1 MKQIFTLLL
10 SFFLISTYAQTCA
23 GRYQTEIYNQVDV
36 STVDYGSAVN
46 VFGNTQTLQMDIY
59 QAVGDTATDRPVVIF
74 CFGGSFTAGSRTS
87 GELVDFATDLAK
99 RGFVCASIDYRLAGS
114 PLELVIE
121 ENIVKVVFS
130 AVQDGKAAIRYFR
143 KDFDEG
149 NSLGISPDN
158 IFIGGTSAGGILA
171 ANLAYV
177 DDVSKLPSEWQVWAE
192 ENGGLEGSSGN
203 PGYCSYPNGAFGF
216 AGAVGDTSFI
226 EENDVPYYA
235 CHSTG
240 DQTVRY
246 DYGAPL
252 QGFAPVSLYGSG
264 EMEKRFNNL
273 GIYNELD
280 TYNDGSHP
288 PFFAQDQITS
298 DQRTLDT
305 RDNLG
310 TFLYNILDCN
320 AGNLKKTDQQSCADF
335 GNPTSI
341 RAINEAKDWGIYPN
355 PTNSFLTISGTSEF
369 ESFKIL
375 DAMGRELMSS
385 TLQNTNQIT
394 VDVQDFASG
403 MYFVYVQSAGVWRSE
418 KLLIK

>member
-1 MKQIFTLLL
+1 MKQIFTLFL

-121 ENIVKVVFS
+121 ENIIKVVFS

-177 DDVSKLPSEWQVWAE
+177 DDV
-192 ENGGLEGSSGN
+192 
-203 PGYCSYPNGAFGF
+203 
-216 AGAVGDTSFI
+216 
-226 EENDVPYYA
+226 
-235 CHSTG
+235 
-240 DQTVRY
+240 
-246 DYGAPL
+246 
-252 QGFAPVSLYGSG
+252 
-264 EMEKRFNNL
+264 
-273 GIYNELD
+273 
-280 TYNDGSHP
+280 
-288 PFFAQDQITS
+288 
-298 DQRTLDT
+298 
-305 RDNLG
+305 
-310 TFLYNILDCN
+310 
-320 AGNLKKTDQQSCADF
+320 
-335 GNPTSI
+335 
-341 RAINEAKDWGIYPN
+341 
-355 PTNSFLTISGTSEF
+355 
-369 ESFKIL
+369 
-375 DAMGRELMSS
+375 
-385 TLQNTNQIT
+385 
-394 VDVQDFASG
+394 
-403 MYFVYVQSAGVWRSE
+403 
-418 KLLIK
+418 

>member
-36 STVDYGSAVN
+36 STVDFGSAP
-46 VFGNTQTLQMDIY
+46 NTLGDTVILKMDIY
-59 QAVGDTATDRPVVIF
+59 EAVGDTSTNRPVVIF
-74 CFGGSFTAGSRTS
+74 CFGGSFWAGSRT
-87 GELVDFATDLAK
+87 ENNLVSLATSFAK
-99 RGFVCASIDYRLAGS
+99 RGFLCASIDYRLAGS
-114 PLELVIE
+114 ILELGTE
-121 ENIVKVVFS
+121 ESMVKIVFN

-149 NSLGISPDN
+149 NSLGIDPDN

-171 ANLAYV
+171 VNLAYV
-177 DDVSKLPSEWQVWAE
+177 DSIGKLPSTWQEWSTEV
-192 ENGGLEGSSGN
+192 GGLEGSSGN
-203 PGYCSYPNGAFGF
+203 PGYCSYPNGVFGF
-216 AGAVGDTSFI
+216 APAVGDTSFI
-226 EENDVPYYA
+226 NANDVPFYS
-235 CHSTG
+235 CHATG
-240 DQTVRY
+240 DQTVQ
-246 DYGAPL
+246 YGFGTPL
-252 QGFAPVSLYGSG
+252 GGLAPVTLYGSG
-264 EMEKRFNNL
+264 NIETRMANL
-273 GIYNELD
+273 GIYHRVD
-280 TYNDGSHP
+280 TYTGGDHP
-288 PFFAQDQITS
+288 PLNTQ
-298 DQRTLDT
+298 QRMDDT

-310 TFLYNILDCN
+310 EFLYNILDCN
-320 AGNLKKTDQQSCADF
+320 VVNLKMSNQQSCADF
-335 GNPTSI
+335 YTTVGI
-341 RAINEAKDWGIYPN
+341 RTVNEDKDWSIYPN
-355 PTNSFLTISGTSEF
+355 PTNSFLTISGTSDF